1 MNTVVL
7 DTSFLAHALVPSQ
20 QTPESAEALVRLIAS
35 DDNIVIPAP
44 LIVEFGSL
52 VRKAANLGRVSVVEA
67 QEIFSYVFDLKAIM
81 DVTPGLLSRG
91 YEIAE
96 NSASPTPS
104 TQLAMCWQKRLAA
117 NSGLP
122 TAALPTQPGLP
133 ACLRCAMSGSY
144 SCTGMSV

>member
-96 NSASPTPS
+96 KLSQSDTFDSTGYVLAEAVGGEFWTADRRFANAARAAGLSAV
-104 TQLAMCWQKRLAA
+104 RYV
-117 NSGLP
+117 
-122 TAALPTQPGLP
+122 
-133 ACLRCAMSGSY
+133 R
-144 SCTGMSV
+144 